1 MTIKNSLSMTPTKAT
16 VGKSGSALATAFFTV
31 GYEQS
36 EPENFIRRLQDNGVE
51 MIVDVRDMPLSR
63 KRGFSKNQLQEL
75 LEEVDIDYLHVKPL
89 GAPKEIRDPLRAGG
103 SWWEYVKGYE
113 RVLRNQTAQIDALI
127 KLSREKRICLLCF
140 ERNPA
145 ECHRSMVAR
154 EMERRAKEFP
164 VQVEHILY

>member
-1 MTIKNSLSMTPTKAT
+1 MSIATTKPTRR
-16 VGKSGSALATAFFTV
+16 KSISALATTFFTA

-36 EPENFIRRLQDNGVE
+36 EPADFIRRLQSNGVE

-75 LEEVDIDYLHVKPL
+75 LAEVDIEYLHVKPL

-103 SWWEYVKGYE
+103 SWWEYIKGYE
-113 RVLRNQTAQIDALI
+113 RVLKKQAAEIDALI
-127 KLSREKRICLLCF
+127 KLAREKRICLLCF

-145 ECHRSMVAR
+145 ECHRSLVAR
-154 EMERRAKEFP
+154 EMELRAGDSP
-164 VQVEHILY
+164 VQVEHIRY

>member
-1 MTIKNSLSMTPTKAT
+1 MSIAPAKTSVGKNS
-16 VGKSGSALATAFFTV
+16 SALATTFFTA

-36 EPENFIRRLQDNGVE
+36 EPEEFLRRLQANGVE

-75 LEEVDIDYLHVKPL
+75 LAEVDIEYLHVKPL
-89 GAPKEIRDPLRAGG
+89 GAPKEIRDPVRAGG
-103 SWWEYVKGYE
+103 SWWEYVKGYT
-113 RVLRNQTAQIDALI
+113 RVLRSQTAEIDALI

-145 ECHRSMVAR
+145 ECHRSLVAR
-154 EMERRAKEFP
+154 EMEQRAKDSP
-164 VQVEHILY
+164 VQVEHIRY

>member
-1 MTIKNSLSMTPTKAT
+1 MSIHTARTRT
-16 VGKSGSALATAFFTV
+16 GKSGAALATVFFTT

-36 EPENFIRRLQDNGVE
+36 EPEEFVRRLQANGVE
-51 MIVDVRDMPLSR
+51 MVVDVRDMPLSR

-75 LEEVDIDYLHVKPL
+75 LSEADIDYLHVKAL

-103 SWWEYVKGYE
+103 SWWDYVKGYS
-113 RVLRNQTAQIDALI
+113 RVLRAQAAEVDALV

-145 ECHRSMVAR
+145 ECHRSLVAR
-154 EMERRAKEFP
+154 EMKQRAKELP
-164 VQVEHILY
+164 VQVEHIRY